1 MEEAYLHL
9 LEKVIYN
16 DDDVVTFL
24 HNTHSASVVK
34 KIMTRG
40 FEFQSHLDYTTDVV
54 SAKDPVTIKYFTIVR
69 QAYGNFTVIIQI
81 SKAIIEDYAAK
92 IRKKN
97 HHFSEVLSIKPPF
110 MGPEDE
116 LVYCL
121 APHFVKGYID
131 ACNHLFYQNPKFNPS
146 LKLPVFE
153 SNLKQILKEKEDNN
167 T

>member
-9 LEKVIYN
+9 LEKVINN
-16 DDDVVTFL
+16 DEDVVTFL
-24 HNTHSASVVK
+24 HNTHSASIAK

-69 QAYGNFTVIIQI
+69 QAYGNYTVIIQI
-81 SKAIIEDYAAK
+81 SKTIIEDYAAK

-116 LVYCL
+116 WVYCL
-121 APHFVKGYID
+121 APHFIKGYID
-131 ACNHLFYQNPKFNPS
+131 ACQDLFYKNPNFDPS

-153 SNLKQILKEKEDNN
+153 TNLKQILKEKEDNIS
-167 T
+167 